1 MLAALST
8 GHKLG
13 LGLSGLAFV
22 VFALGTAM
30 LWPRF
35 NPDFPG
41 RRKPLYL
48 FFCFLFFAWML
59 TAVFIFGREKKKV
72 EHRQAAAAVVHA
84 HRGR

>member
-22 VFALGTAM
+22 VFALVAAVVA
-30 LWPRF
+30 PRL

-41 RRKPLYL
+41 RRKPLFL
-48 FFCFLFFAWML
+48 FVSFLFFVWM
-59 TAVFIFGREKKKV
+59 V
-72 EHRQAAAAVVHA
+72 AAVLVFGKEEKHEG
-84 HRGR
+84 HREAVALIVQR

>member
-22 VFALGTAM
+22 VFALVTSM
-30 LWPRF
+30 LLPRW

-48 FFCFLFFAWML
+48 VVTFLFFVGMML
-59 TAVFIFGREKKKV
+59 AVLVFGKEEKENEPRE
-72 EHRQAAAAVVHA
+72 AAAIVALY
-84 HRGR
+84 R

>member
-22 VFALGTAM
+22 VFALITAM
-30 LWPRF
+30 VVPRR

-41 RRKPLYL
+41 SRKSLYL

-59 TAVFIFGREKKKV
+59 MAVLVFGREEKH
-72 EHRQAAAAVVHA
+72 EGHREAVALVA
-84 HRGR
+84 QG